1 MFSSNHNRFSKQ
13 TENKFGNVP
22 HVSRLNLETL
32 NTTPSEQPIQE
43 PIINKWEKLEISEE
57 EYYDHIIQPIPVLA
71 LEIEKEIS
79 TIVEVDEDNIEYPS
93 IQNIEV
99 SFQQPNDE
107 DILTFENIYINN
119 QDENIEY
126 EEDVKQ
132 KRRKSIVRTL
142 LKEFKPSFRKKTTKK
157 K

>member
-32 NTTPSEQPIQE
+32 NTTPSEQPTQE
-43 PIINKWEKLEISEE
+43 PIINEWEKLEISEE
-57 EYYDHIIQPIPVLA
+57 EYYDHIVQPIPVLA

-79 TIVEVDEDNIEYPS
+79 TIVEVDEDDIEYPS